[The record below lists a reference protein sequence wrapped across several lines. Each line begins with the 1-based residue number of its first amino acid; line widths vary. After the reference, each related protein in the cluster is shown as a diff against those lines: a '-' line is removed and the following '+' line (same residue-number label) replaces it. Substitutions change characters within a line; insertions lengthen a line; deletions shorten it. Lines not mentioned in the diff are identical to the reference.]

1 MKDKVVLITGASGGM
16 GRAIAQKFAVDGAKI
31 ALNDIAQAE
40 EALKKL
46 VEELNESFALISTHA
61 AEPQAKDEDET
72 LVPSPCSFGKA
83 FVADVS
89 KLEDVEKMI
98 QDIQKEFGRLDV
110 LVNNAGIC
118 QDKTLA
124 KMKKEEWQRV
134 IDIDLTGVFNCT
146 KAALPLIIANQG
158 KIISISSLVGQRG
171 NFGQTNYAAAKAGVI
186 GFTKALAKEVGRFGV
201 TVNAIAPGFIETRLT
216 ENLPP
221 EVKETVKKFTPLGRF
236 GKPEEVASLVA
247 FLASEEANFITGA
260 VINIDGG
267 LPL

>member
-16 GRAIAQKFAVDGAKI
+16 GRAIAQKFAGDGAKV
-31 ALNDIAQAE
+31 ALNDIPQAE
-40 EALKKL
+40 EALK
-46 VEELNESFALISTHA
+46 
-61 AEPQAKDEDET
+61 T
-72 LVPSPCSFGKA
+72 LSQEFGGRY
-83 FVADVS
+83 FLADVS
-89 KLEDVEKMI
+89 KFEEVEKMI
-98 QDIQKEFGRLDV
+98 QDIQKEFGRLDI
-110 LVNNAGIC
+110 LVNNAGIT
-118 QDKTLA
+118 QDRTLA
-124 KMKKEEWQRV
+124 KMTKEEWQKV

-146 KAALPLIIANQG
+146 KVALPLIIANQG

-171 NFGQTNYAAAKAGVI
+171 NFGQVNYAAAKAGII
-186 GFTKALAKEVGRFGV
+186 GFTKALTKEVGRFGV
-201 TVNAIAPGFIETRLT
+201 TVNAVAPGFIETRLT